1 MPRTT
6 RRASPSRRRVVAT
19 CAVLGGVALTYVVAL
34 IAGLIVAWPFGLI
47 GLVVLAAVGALFI
60 KVLRDRLHNAE
71 DDYYSRNVDR

>member
-1 MPRTT
+1 MVEKF
-6 RRASPSRRRVVAT
+6 AY
-19 CAVLGGVALTYVVAL
+19 AVLGGVALTYVVAL